1 MQVLSLDRYRVT
13 MMLSM
18 GTPAGRVVTM
28 MLSMGTPVGRVVTM
42 MLSMGTLAGRV
53 VTKRGLSLSYRP
65 TFHAFSVGTG
75 SQLD

>member
-18 GTPAGRVVTM
+18 GTLGRVVTM
-28 MLSMGTPVGRVVTM
+28 MLSMGTP
-42 MLSMGTLAGRV
+42 AGRV

-75 SQLD
+75 LQLD